1 MKKIFLKILSI
12 IKKLDEIIIKDIERI
27 GGILKL

>member
-1 MKKIFLKILSI
+1 MKKIFLKILTI
-12 IKKLDEIIIKDIERI
+12 IKRLDEIVIKDIEKI